1 MMLKKRKKGIL
12 FSLFFFFSVLHQN
25 VFPRGR
31 NSEVLSYPNDD
42 TTVPIAQI
50 KGPSLFLPP
59 LGHLEQ
65 GSQEGNG
72 TPLQYSCLKNPMD
85 GGAW

>member
-65 GSQEGNG
+65 GSEEGNG
-72 TPLQYSCLKNPMD
+72 TPLQYFCLENPMD